1 MWEIMNS
8 VFNKSSEGLMAS
20 ENFISG
26 KKFVMVSLTGG
37 AMTLVMGQYYKTF
50 FWRSADCSNVDIF
63 KYWHEGYFSEVKKTR
78 TITNQEN
85 ATITK
90 ITKYT
95 TRSE

>member
-37 AMTLVMGQYYKTF
+37 AMTLVMGQYYRT
-50 FWRSADCSNVDIF
+50 VDMQIVAMLIF
-63 KYWHEGYFSEVKKTR
+63 LNIGTR
-78 TITNQEN
+78 PIFQ
-85 ATITK
+85 K
-90 ITKYT
+90 
-95 TRSE
+95 

>member
-20 ENFISG
+20 EKFISG

-50 FWRSADCSNVDIF
+50 FEDLQIVAMLIF
-63 KYWHEGYFSEVKKTR
+63 LNIGTR
-78 TITNQEN
+78 PIFQ
-85 ATITK
+85 K
-90 ITKYT
+90 
-95 TRSE
+95 